1 MRMLSVTSFLPSR
14 IRTICPLFSI
24 VLRARIAPGWPHGSL
39 LAALD
44 VPGEVIREEYLATN
58 VFSKSFADK
67 IVKKTSE
74 NGFNGEIIRPLLE
87 VRDEY
92 INAALEVIEERYGG
106 MNRFLEVDLQVN
118 AEKLKKI
125 FL

>member
-1 MRMLSVTSFLPSR
+1 VNTDNLPLVFHCAAGKD
-14 IRTICPLFSI
+14 RTGLAAWF
-24 VLRARIAPGWPHGSL
+24 L

-44 VPGEVIREEYLATN
+44 VPEEVIREEYLATN

-74 NGFNGEIIRPLLE
+74 NGFDGEIIRPLLE

-92 INAALEVIEERYGG
+92 INAALEVITVKFRG
-106 MNRFLEVDLQVN
+106 MKKFLEKVLQ
-118 AEKLKKI
+118 ADISKLQEI
-125 FL
+125 FLSK